1 MPSGPGAAFDDDA
14 NPLGAA
20 HGATLVEG
28 QAHPGDLE
36 LLQHQGADALGQGL
50 DQLELALADEG
61 DEALGHGLVVEGVVD
76 VIGGRRLADVG
87 GHFQVQAYRLAGA
100 AFPVVDADDG
110 VDAQVAQ
117 EDDVHGYSPFRCRA
131 TIANSSC
138 QEAMAASGLTP
149 ASRTAPIRAM
159 PLHALLILIAYLF
172 GSLSAAII
180 LCRLL
185 GLPDPRT
192 QGSGN
197 PGATNVLRIG
207 GKKAAAAT
215 LFLDMLKGL
224 LPVLLARALEAP
236 LEIQAAVAFA
246 AFLGHLYPV
255 FFRFQGGK
263 GVATALGVLLGL
275 NWLVGLATI
284 ATWLVMALLFRI
296 SSLAALTAILLTPL
310 YVWLL
315 DRQVPLLA
323 VAGAITLLLFWRHRS
338 NIRKLLDGTEGRISL
353 GSRKIPR

>member
-1 MPSGPGAAFDDDA
+1 M
-14 NPLGAA
+14 
-20 HGATLVEG
+20 
-28 QAHPGDLE
+28 
-36 LLQHQGADALGQGL
+36 
-50 DQLELALADEG
+50 
-61 DEALGHGLVVEGVVD
+61 
-76 VIGGRRLADVG
+76 
-87 GHFQVQAYRLAGA
+87 
-100 AFPVVDADDG
+100 
-110 VDAQVAQ
+110 
-117 EDDVHGYSPFRCRA
+117 
-131 TIANSSC
+131 
-138 QEAMAASGLTP
+138 LTD
-149 ASRTAPIRAM
+149 
-159 PLHALLILIAYLF
+159 ALLILIAYLF

-197 PGATNVLRIG
+197 PGATNMLRIG

-224 LPVLLARALEAP
+224 LPVLLARALAAGV
-236 LEIQAAVAFA
+236 EIQAAVAFA

-284 ATWLVMALLFRI
+284 ATWLVMAFLFRI

-310 YVWLL
+310 YFWLL
-315 DRQVPLLA
+315 DRQAPLLA
-323 VAGAITLLLFWRHRS
+323 AAVVITLMLFWRHRS

-353 GSRKIPR
+353 GSRNDP

>member
-1 MPSGPGAAFDDDA
+1 MLID
-14 NPLGAA
+14 
-20 HGATLVEG
+20 
-28 QAHPGDLE
+28 
-36 LLQHQGADALGQGL
+36 
-50 DQLELALADEG
+50 
-61 DEALGHGLVVEGVVD
+61 
-76 VIGGRRLADVG
+76 
-87 GHFQVQAYRLAGA
+87 
-100 AFPVVDADDG
+100 
-110 VDAQVAQ
+110 
-117 EDDVHGYSPFRCRA
+117 
-131 TIANSSC
+131 
-138 QEAMAASGLTP
+138 
-149 ASRTAPIRAM
+149 
-159 PLHALLILIAYLF
+159 ALLILLAYLF

-224 LPVLLARALEAP
+224 LPVLLARALDAP

-284 ATWLVMALLFRI
+284 ATWLVMAFLFRI

-310 YVWLL
+310 YFWLL
-315 DRQVPLLA
+315 DRQAPLLA
-323 VAGAITLLLFWRHRS
+323 AAVVITLMLFWRHRS

-353 GSRKIPR
+353 GSRNDP